1 MPKYESRINDRRLQI
16 CDSVSGAWDVYKYMY
31 IEGNSKENNACFY
44 SSKYVYRERKSTTW
58 YYQLWSRLELHSSR
72 FLATNGMG
80 IDRVFFFI
88 LVWVCVCLFL
98 KTLSFY
104 MRTYAYTHACK

>member
-44 SSKYVYRERKSTTW
+44 SSKYVYR
-58 YYQLWSRLELHSSR
+58 
-72 FLATNGMG
+72 
-80 IDRVFFFI
+80 
-88 LVWVCVCLFL
+88 
-98 KTLSFY
+98 
-104 MRTYAYTHACK
+104 